1 MPCPEPHSVY
11 LQTLQLMLEKLM
23 RASTD
28 GYENEMFLMRSL
40 TASALGL
47 RGDSVS
53 HSCRWFIRDSEA
65 KGVGLECRLDKIMY
79 QKIPSGC
86 RSQLECGWCNLS
98 QPRMGLWDGERGRSA
113 VQLDL
118 PDWIPTSAEDAWS
131 LLA

>member
-1 MPCPEPHSVY
+1 
-11 LQTLQLMLEKLM
+11 M
-23 RASTD
+23 RAFTD

-98 QPRMGLWDGERGRSA
+98 QPRMGLWDGEGAGSA
-113 VQLDL
+113 FQLDL
-118 PDWIPTSAEDAWS
+118 PDWIPTSAEDTWS